1 MTPKSLPRRSSG
13 ANADLRVRTETGR
26 AAPDH
31 LAVFRRF
38 VACLSRR
45 VLGSEPARDGLGR
58 EGAR

>member
-1 MTPKSLPRRSSG
+1 MTPKSLPRRPSG
-13 ANADLRVRTETGR
+13 ANDEPRLRMKAGR
-26 AAPDH
+26 VSPDH

-45 VLGSEPARDGLGR
+45 VLASAPARGDLGR

>member
-13 ANADLRVRTETGR
+13 ANVDPCVRTEAGR

-45 VLGSEPARDGLGR
+45 VLGPEPARDDLGR